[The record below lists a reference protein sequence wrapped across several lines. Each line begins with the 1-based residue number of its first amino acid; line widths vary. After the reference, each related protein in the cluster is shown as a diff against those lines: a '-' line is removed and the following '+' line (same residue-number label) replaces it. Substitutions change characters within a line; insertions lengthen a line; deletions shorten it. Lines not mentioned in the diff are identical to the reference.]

1 MEWLPLA
8 PLLLLLVWFLIANV
22 FAFAAFGIDKS
33 CAVAGTRRI
42 SEATLLTW
50 ALAGGTL
57 GAFAGRAHFRHKT
70 RKQPF
75 SDQLHFIAVLQT
87 AALVGLA
94 VFLWP

>member
-8 PLLLLLVWFLIANV
+8 SPRLLLAWFVIANI

-33 CAVAGTRRI
+33 CAVAGKRRI
-42 SEATLLTW
+42 SEATLLSW
-50 ALAGGTL
+50 AIAGGTL

-75 SDQLHFIAVLQT
+75 SDQLHFIAVSQV

-94 VFLWP
+94 VSLWP